1 MKKVYIV
8 TGSEDGI
15 IGVFSSKSKARQRAT
30 NYVLSDCSIHSL
42 DSFVVSDVYKWYEH
56 FSSNKTMVT
65 AEILIEEL
73 L

>member
-15 IGVFSSKSKARQRAT
+15 IGVFSSKSKARKQAT
-30 NYVLSDCSIHSL
+30 DYVSARSSL
-42 DSFVVSDVYKWYEH
+42 VVSDVYTWYEH
-56 FSSNKTMVT
+56 FSSNETTVT